1 MKFRN
6 FVFPIEYR
14 ERANAFKQAKKENM
28 SYYNYRD
35 IRYKIT
41 EKQATYC
48 WIYGNIGIVIGI
60 AVGLSARIYCMNDY
74 ITIFI
79 QALIG
84 ATVGVIV
91 GAIGLR
97 CFVKEANRSIDE

>member
-1 MKFRN
+1 
-6 FVFPIEYR
+6 
-14 ERANAFKQAKKENM
+14 M

-48 WIYGNIGIVIGI
+48 WIYENTGIVVGI
-60 AVGLSARIYCMNDY
+60 AVGLSAGIYCINDY

-79 QALIG
+79 RALIG
-84 ATVGVIV
+84 TAAGIIA
-91 GAIGLR
+91 GAMGLR
-97 CFVKEANRSIDE
+97 CFVKEANQNIDE